1 MKLMKK
7 TIVYNNIISF
17 IACRIFKYRMKCRIE
32 KREETELNIHYHV
45 KSELG
50 ALESMLKRAKI
61 KYDYYLA
68 TKLSHIF

>member
-32 KREETELNIHYHV
+32 KREETERNIHYHV

-50 ALESMLKRAKI
+50 ALESILKRAKI
-61 KYDYYLA
+61 KYNYSLA